1 MTTSFSRR
9 SLLASASSAAMIA
22 SLPRTS
28 SAAGVEQTVP
38 FSSGTAPPRSEVPA
52 QACDSHIHIF
62 STRFPA
68 SPHWK
73 GEAVSDSDVPA
84 YRLFQ
89 KRIGTSRAVVV
100 TPSTYGVDNRATL
113 DGVAQLGGSAR
124 AVVVVDAE
132 IADAELKRM
141 ADEGAVGIRVN
152 FVTPQSWGATT
163 AERLQTMAKKIAP
176 LGWHVQ
182 VYMTA
187 DQIVEHETVLSGLP
201 TTLVIDHLGRLPPAT
216 GTDHRA
222 DAVIR
227 RLLDGGRTWMK
238 LSGAYLNTAV
248 GPPDY
253 PDASRVARAFA
264 AAAPERM
271 VWGSD
276 WPHRG
281 EKHMPDDAALFDL
294 LARWAPDEA
303 TRRRIL
309 VDNPATL
316 YGFS

>member
-62 STRFPA
+62 RMRFPA

-124 AVVVVDAE
+124 AVVVVDTD
-132 IADAELKRM
+132 ITDAELKRM

-163 AERLQTMAKKIAP
+163 AERLQMMAKKIAP

-182 VYMTA
+182 VYMR
-187 DQIVEHETVLSGLP
+187 P
-201 TTLVIDHLGRLPPAT
+201 TRSSSMRPL
-216 GTDHRA
+216 
-222 DAVIR
+222 
-227 RLLDGGRTWMK
+227 
-238 LSGAYLNTAV
+238 
-248 GPPDY
+248 
-253 PDASRVARAFA
+253 
-264 AAAPERM
+264 
-271 VWGSD
+271 
-276 WPHRG
+276 
-281 EKHMPDDAALFDL
+281 
-294 LARWAPDEA
+294 
-303 TRRRIL
+303 
-309 VDNPATL
+309 
-316 YGFS
+316 

>member
-1 MTTSFSRR
+1 
-9 SLLASASSAAMIA
+9 MIA
-22 SLPRTS
+22 SLPPTS
-28 SAAGVEQTVP
+28 SDRGRRANRSLLVGN
-38 FSSGTAPPRSEVPA
+38 GAPALRGSA

-124 AVVVVDAE
+124 AVVVVDAG

-163 AERLQTMAKKIAP
+163 AERLQTMAKRSRRSA
-176 LGWHVQ
+176 
-182 VYMTA
+182 
-187 DQIVEHETVLSGLP
+187 
-201 TTLVIDHLGRLPPAT
+201 
-216 GTDHRA
+216 GTFRS
-222 DAVIR
+222 
-227 RLLDGGRTWMK
+227 T
-238 LSGAYLNTAV
+238 
-248 GPPDY
+248 
-253 PDASRVARAFA
+253 
-264 AAAPERM
+264 
-271 VWGSD
+271 
-276 WPHRG
+276 
-281 EKHMPDDAALFDL
+281 
-294 LARWAPDEA
+294 
-303 TRRRIL
+303 
-309 VDNPATL
+309 
-316 YGFS
+316 